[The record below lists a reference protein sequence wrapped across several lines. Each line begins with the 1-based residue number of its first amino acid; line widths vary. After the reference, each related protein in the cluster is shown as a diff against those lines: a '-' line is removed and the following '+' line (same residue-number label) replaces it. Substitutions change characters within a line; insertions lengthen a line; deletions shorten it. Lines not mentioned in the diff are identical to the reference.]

1 MSTKDHTVFSEHE
14 PDPYRTAYLIA
25 GYINNELTEDE
36 HDELDAWV
44 AKSDDNMRLFGELTD
59 ESNIQESLRAL
70 RRIKPEVE
78 YEALRQRIQEEKPLR
93 TTNFRTALA
102 VAASLFL
109 MLATY
114 IIYRWQDN
122 KPGDEARSTIAANDI
137 LPGGN
142 HATLTV
148 DGNITDLGKE
158 PNGLLWLAADSTRL
172 EKESDGFIRYTPG
185 SYPLTNDIIHTLT
198 TPKGGQFSVL
208 LEDGTRVWLNAAS
221 SLSYP
226 AVFTGEQRLVRLTG
240 EGYFEVAPS
249 GNNSYRRPFI
259 VQVGDMQVTVTGT
272 KFNINA
278 YDDEPSVNATL
289 LEGSVT
295 VYSQNGNQLKL
306 MPGQQALYANN
317 KFELNKTVSVEEVT
331 AWKNAT
337 FKFRDSDLK
346 SIMRQ
351 VQRWY
356 NATVIYRGNIDGHFN
371 ATIGRN
377 VPVSKLLHY
386 LQLTGHVSF
395 EIKGDTILVEPQ
407 EQ

>member
-1 MSTKDHTVFSEHE
+1 MSIRDHTVFPEHE
-14 PDPYRTAYLIA
+14 PDPYRAAYLIA

-44 AKSDDNMRLFGELTD
+44 EKSDDNMRLFGELTD
-59 ESNIQESLRAL
+59 ERNIQESLQAL

-78 YEALRQRIQEEKPLR
+78 YEALRQRIREEKSPR
-93 TTNFRTALA
+93 TMNFRTALA

-109 MLATY
+109 MVAAY

-122 KPGDEARSTIAANDI
+122 KPEDEAASVIAVNDI
-137 LPGGN
+137 PPGGN
-142 HATLTV
+142 HATLTIA
-148 DGNITDLGKE
+148 GNITDLGKA
-158 PNGLLWLAADSTRL
+158 PDGLLWRTADSTRL
-172 EKESDGFIRYTPG
+172 EKDGDGLIKYTAG
-185 SYPLTNDIIHTLT
+185 GYPVTNETTHTLT
-198 TPKGGQFSVL
+198 TPKGGQYSIM

-226 AVFTGEQRLVRLTG
+226 AVFTGEERLVRLTG
-240 EGYFEVAPS
+240 EGYFEVASS
-249 GNNSYRRPFI
+249 GNNNHKKPFI
-259 VQVGDMQVTVTGT
+259 VQVGDMEVRVTGT

-278 YDDEPSVNATL
+278 YDDEPSVNSTL

-295 VYSQNGNQLKL
+295 VSSPNGGQLTL
-306 MPGQQALYANN
+306 TPGQQAQYANN
-317 KFELNKTVSVEEVT
+317 KLGLKKTVSAEEVT
-331 AWKNAT
+331 AWKNAI

-351 VQRWY
+351 VSRWY
-356 NATVIYRGNIDGHFN
+356 NATVIYKGNIDGHFN
-371 ATIGRN
+371 ATIDRN
-377 VPVSKLLHY
+377 VPVSRLLHY